1 MTGRKWFY
9 HVLTSA
15 LRQRKGRVAVAVLS
29 VGIASTV
36 VVSAVGLS
44 SGIRRLLGGELKAY
58 GANMIVSKKGGHIDA
73 AMLDALKGIAGIEE
87 FSPQL
92 YSPVSL
98 NGLPVGPDGQVEM
111 IGMTGAHSLN
121 VSGRFPGEGE
131 VLIGADL
138 RAGLGLKTG
147 DSVKLGGSVMTVSGF
162 VETGGPEDKAVIL
175 PLPSAQRL
183 TGLEGKI
190 SAVLIRG
197 RPGTLDETAKVIA
210 SVMPDADVKTLRQV
224 AGAEESFLRK
234 IELLLALVTV
244 VVVGASAISVS
255 STMSATVLERLRE
268 IGLMKALGGTKKG
281 IGRFYLMEAV
291 IIGAGGGT
299 AGFLTG
305 FVSAQAVSKG
315 AFGSYISM
323 PVYLVP
329 VSIVTG
335 LVIAVAASALPLRA
349 ALIEKPSVVLRGE

>member
-9 HVLTSA
+9 HVLMSA
-15 LRQRKGRVAVAVLS
+15 LRQRRGRVAVAVLS
-29 VGIASTV
+29 VAIASAV

-44 SGIRRLLGGELKAY
+44 AGIRRLLGGELKAY

-73 AMLDALKGIAGIEE
+73 AMLDALKGIAGIEGL
-87 FSPQL
+87 SPQL

-98 NGLPVGPDGQVEM
+98 NGLQVEM
-111 IGMTGAHSLN
+111 IGMSGAQGLK
-121 VSGRFPGEGE
+121 VSGAFPVEGE

-147 DSVKLGGSVMTVSGF
+147 DTVKIRGAVMTVSGF
-162 VETGGPEDKAVIL
+162 IETGGPEDKAVIL

-183 TGLEGKI
+183 TGLEGKV

-197 RPGTLDETAKVIA
+197 RPGMLDETAKAIA
-210 SVMPDADVKTLRQV
+210 DAMPDADVKTMRQV

-291 IIGAGGGT
+291 IIGAGGGIL
-299 AGFLTG
+299 GFLTG

-335 LVIAVAASALPLRA
+335 LIIAMSASALPLRA